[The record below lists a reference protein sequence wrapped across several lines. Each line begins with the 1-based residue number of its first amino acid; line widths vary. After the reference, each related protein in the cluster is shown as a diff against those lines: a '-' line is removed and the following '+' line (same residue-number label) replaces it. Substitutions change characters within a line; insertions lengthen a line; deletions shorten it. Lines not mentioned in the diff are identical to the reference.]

1 MNNMSKYSCIKYCIG
16 VSTIEDCFW
25 QNVVKIAKGFKE
37 LLGPEIAIGVT
48 DHEKYLYYESGRVLD
63 LGIKMNDPIKE
74 GSLASKVLKGK
85 TRIAAKIGRELFGVA
100 FLGLGVVL
108 RNNENEV
115 MGTLVLGQPTTT
127 QDTLLDNAQKLEGSI
142 DAINQTTTGLSSASQ
157 QLTATAGNL
166 SEQAHTITNNV
177 KKTDVVLNLIKD
189 VASQTHL
196 LGLNA
201 AIEAARAGDQ
211 GRGFGVVSEEIRK
224 LAAKTNGSVKE
235 ITEILSMIKS
245 AVEDLGQQINQ
256 IAAVSE
262 EQSASIEEINVSLN
276 TIAQMSKGL
285 YLVAEELNK

>member
-1 MNNMSKYSCIKYCIG
+1 MENN
-16 VSTIEDCFW
+16 FW
-25 QNVVKIAKGFKE
+25 QNAVKIAKGFKE

-48 DHEKYLYYESGRVLD
+48 DHEKYLYYEPGRVLD

-127 QDTLLDNAQKLEGSI
+127 QDTLLNNAQKLEGSI
-142 DAINQTTTGLSSASQ
+142 DVINQTTTGLSSASQ
-157 QLTATAGNL
+157 QLTATASNL
-166 SEQAHTITNNV
+166 CEQAHTITNNV
-177 KKTDVVLNLIKD
+177 KKTDVVLSLIKD

-262 EQSASIEEINVSLN
+262 EQSVSIEEINVSLN
-276 TIAQMSKGL
+276 MIAQMSKGL